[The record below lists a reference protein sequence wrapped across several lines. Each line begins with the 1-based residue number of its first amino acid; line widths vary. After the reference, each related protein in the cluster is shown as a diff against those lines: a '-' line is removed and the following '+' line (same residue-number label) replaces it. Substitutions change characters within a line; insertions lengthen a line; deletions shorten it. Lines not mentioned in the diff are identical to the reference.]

1 MVNERDLQLAGESGI
16 SPELLTPSGDPA
28 PDRSEPPLPDRVTCL
43 VAGGGPAGVMLGYLL
58 GRAGID
64 TWILEKHADFFRDF
78 RGDTVHS
85 STLEVMAEL
94 GLLEAF
100 LKVPHTELH
109 AVTGQIGSDRVQ
121 LGDFSR
127 LPARCKFIAIMP
139 QWDFLN
145 FLVRAG
151 QRFPSFHVAMQAE
164 VVDLVIAADRV
175 AGVRVR
181 QGGVTREVRAD
192 LVVGAD
198 GRHSLVRDRAGL
210 EVEQFGAPMDV
221 LWLRL
226 AKAADDGPQPLGRVS
241 AGRFLVMIDR
251 GDYWQCAF
259 LIPKGTL
266 EQLRAR
272 GLSALRAD
280 IAAVAPFLRA
290 RLEQLTDWDDVK
302 LLTVVVDRLR
312 HWSRPGLLCIGDA
325 AHAMSPI
332 GGIGINLAIQ
342 DAVAAANVLAPRFRA
357 GGVSAA
363 DLVQVEARRM
373 WPTRVTQ
380 RVQILLQN
388 RVVAPVLRGAAV
400 VRAPWPLRLVGRL
413 PFVQRRLAR
422 FVGLGVR
429 PEHVQIGPAAPP
441 AAR

>member
-1 MVNERDLQLAGESGI
+1 MVNDRHVEHADERGLSR
-16 SPELLTPSGDPA
+16 ELLTPSGDPA

-58 GRAGID
+58 SRAGID

-85 STLEVMAEL
+85 STLEVMGEL
-94 GLLEAF
+94 GLLDAF

-109 AVTGQIGSDRVQ
+109 AVTGQIGRDRVQ

-127 LPARCKFIAIMP
+127 LPARCPFIAIMP

-145 FLVRAG
+145 FLVSAG
-151 QRFPSFHVAMQAE
+151 RRFPSFHVAMQTE
-164 VVDLVIAADRV
+164 VVDLVIAGDRV
-175 AGVRVR
+175 AGLRVR
-181 QGGVTREVRAD
+181 QGGVTREIRAD

-198 GRHSLVRDRAGL
+198 GRHSIVRDRAGL
-210 EVEQFGAPMDV
+210 EVDQFGAPMDV
-221 LWLRL
+221 LWLRV
-226 AKAADDGPQPLGRVS
+226 AKTPDDEPQPLGRVS

-251 GDYWQCAF
+251 RDYWQCAF
-259 LIPKGTL
+259 LIPKGTIDT
-266 EQLRAR
+266 LRAR
-272 GLSALRAD
+272 GLPALRAD
-280 IAAVAPFLRA
+280 IAAVAPFLGP
-290 RLEQLTDWDDVK
+290 RLESLTSWDDVK

-342 DAVAAANVLAPRFRA
+342 DAVAAANVLAPRFQA
-357 GGVSAA
+357 GLVSAA
-363 DLVQVEARRM
+363 DLVKVEQRRM

-380 RVQILLQN
+380 RVQILIQN
-388 RVVAPVLRGAAV
+388 QVVARVLRGAPVLR
-400 VRAPWPLRLVGRL
+400 APWPIRLVNRL
-413 PFVQRRLAR
+413 PFLQRQLAR

-429 PEHVQIGPAAPP
+429 PEHVQIAEQSAPSP
-441 AAR
+441 R